1 MPPFILGEGVSNLLK
16 NYVLRL
22 WTSPRFLGSV
32 VTGVTAALV
41 AAGSIPAWA
50 TLVAVAAFAPV
61 SEALGVKKPSD
72 PQV

>member
-1 MPPFILGEGVSNLLK
+1 MNTLLK
-16 NYVLRL
+16 NYVKRL

-32 VTGVTAALV
+32 ITGITAALV
-41 AAGSIPAWA
+41 AAGIVPAWA

-61 SEALGVKKPSD
+61 SETLGVVKPKQTD